1 MNRLL
6 MLVVGLSMALL
17 PAIAQDDFT
26 RIDENGNFSS
36 NTNENKKDSL
46 GSDKE
51 IPKGLKV
58 WTVDTRFGDR
68 IAAQPDTLSHMFMNK
83 LYTYGLRGEY
93 NMLGNLASP
102 RLNRVF
108 VDRPADAQF
117 IFTQPYSYFIVPV
130 DRFLFTN
137 TLSPITNLSYFSCGD
152 KNDGEDHFTAIFGVM
167 QANVWALDLSL
178 ITTMVAVSTKTKAR
192 PCLITPC
199 MGRIWVTDT
208 RPTCSLPPI
217 IKRQVKTEVSQTTTI
232 SLTPKR
238 LTNRTQQT
246 KSQLF

>member
-83 LYTYGLRGEY
+83 LYT
-93 NMLGNLASP
+93 
-102 RLNRVF
+102 
-108 VDRPADAQF
+108 
-117 IFTQPYSYFIVPV
+117 
-130 DRFLFTN
+130 
-137 TLSPITNLSYFSCGD
+137 
-152 KNDGEDHFTAIFGVM
+152 
-167 QANVWALDLSL
+167 
-178 ITTMVAVSTKTKAR
+178 
-192 PCLITPC
+192 
-199 MGRIWVTDT
+199 
-208 RPTCSLPPI
+208 
-217 IKRQVKTEVSQTTTI
+217 
-232 SLTPKR
+232 
-238 LTNRTQQT
+238 
-246 KSQLF
+246 